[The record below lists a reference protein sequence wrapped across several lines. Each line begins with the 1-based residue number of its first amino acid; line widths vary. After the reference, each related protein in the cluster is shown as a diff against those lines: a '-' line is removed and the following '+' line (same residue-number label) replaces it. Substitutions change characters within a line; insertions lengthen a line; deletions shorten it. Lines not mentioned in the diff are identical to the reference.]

1 MAWFWVFDR
10 EVRQLLISTA
20 TDLPQPVRS
29 MASELSTVCGELLLR
44 VATNAPLASTL
55 IWNQRSTLI
64 SIHCLL
70 NESELRYVASARLF
84 TVVMTLIRLPSR

>member
-1 MAWFWVFDR
+1 M
-10 EVRQLLISTA
+10 
-20 TDLPQPVRS
+20 
-29 MASELSTVCGELLLR
+29 LR